1 MSPLLTFL
9 FLAFVIEKLVE
20 VVFGVIPFFDHKKI
34 LLIDVAKILAL
45 IFGLIFAWGA
55 NLDFFALFD
64 ISFAWPY
71 VGFVVSALIM
81 MGGSSLVHDITEW
94 IAAKK
99 SEAKTQSGS

>member
-34 LLIDVAKILAL
+34 LLIDVAKVLAL
-45 IFGLIFAWGA
+45 IFGLVFAWGA
-55 NLDFFALFD
+55 SLDFFALFE
-64 ISFAWPY
+64 IPFAWPY

-99 SEAKTQSGS
+99 SEAKAQSGS

>member
-20 VVFGVIPFFDHKKI
+20 VVFGAIPFFDHKKI
-34 LLIDVAKILAL
+34 LLIDVAKVLAL
-45 IFGLIFAWGA
+45 IFGLVFAWGA
-55 NLDFFALFD
+55 GLDFFALFE
-64 ISFAWPY
+64 IPFAWPY

>member
-20 VVFGVIPFFDHKKI
+20 VVLGAIPFFDHKKI
-34 LLIDVAKILAL
+34 LLIDVAKVLAL
-45 IFGLIFAWGA
+45 IFGLVFAWGA
-55 NLDFFALFD
+55 SLDFFALFE
-64 ISFAWPY
+64 IPFAWPY
-71 VGFVVSALIM
+71 VGYAISALIM